1 MDDKCIGFDVSK
13 LSFDFA
19 FVGADN
25 KWVTKKLSYDKE
37 GLNGML
43 KMINP
48 ENICVMEAT
57 GPYYLKLACFLF
69 NKGIK
74 VSVVN
79 PLVIKRFAQ
88 MKLSRTK
95 TDKADAKLIC
105 LYGVEQKPELWK
117 PKDESINRILQKSS
131 TINFLTRH
139 RTAFLNKK
147 ESLEQDPN
155 YDRTCLK
162 MIKQEIR
169 NITQKIDKIEDEID
183 VLVRLN
189 YNEINI
195 LLRSIPGIGNKTAVM
210 LIALTGGFK
219 NFANY
224 RQLSSYVGLCPRIF
238 ESGTSVKGKA
248 RICKMGMAR
257 MRQLLYMAARSA
269 RKHNTACKA
278 LFDRLIEKGKPI
290 KVANTAVANK
300 LIRQAFGVINNKQY
314 YIAEM
319 C

>member
-19 FVGADN
+19 FVGKDD
-25 KWVTKKLSYDKE
+25 KWVSKKLSYDKE

-48 ENICVMEAT
+48 ESICVMEAT

-105 LYGVEQKPELWK
+105 LYGMEQKPELWK
-117 PKDESINRILQKSS
+117 PKDESINKILQKSS
-131 TINFLTRH
+131 TINFLTRQ
-139 RTAFLNKK
+139 RTSFLNKK

-155 YDRTCLK
+155 YDRTSLR
-162 MIKQEIR
+162 MIKQEIK
-169 NITQKIDKIEDEID
+169 NITKKIEKIEDEISA
-183 VLVRLN
+183 LVRLY
-189 YNEINI
+189 YNEINM

-219 NFANY
+219 NFGNY